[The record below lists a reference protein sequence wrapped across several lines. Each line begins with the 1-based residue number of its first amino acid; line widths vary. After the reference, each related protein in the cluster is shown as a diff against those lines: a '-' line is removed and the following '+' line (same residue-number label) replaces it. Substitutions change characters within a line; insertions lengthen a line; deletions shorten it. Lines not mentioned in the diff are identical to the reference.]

1 MNQFNARIKMKR
13 DSEEN
18 WNQNNPILLNGE
30 IALVEKQ
37 EGIEL
42 KIGDGEKQFKEV
54 SYYFFPPPSYWD
66 KVFPVNRIVMFYDN
80 LDHSDYLGLKWE
92 RCLGGRVPVGI
103 DSNDLDFNTIGNQIG
118 EKEHTLTF
126 SEVPSLNTD
135 TQSVGVHNS
144 EPLVTSYGNS
154 GAPHNNIQPSE
165 VIAYWRRI
173 E

>member
-1 MNQFNARIKMKR
+1 MNQFNTRIKMKK

-37 EGIEL
+37 QGIEL
-42 KIGDGEKQFKEV
+42 KIGDGEKQFNEV
-54 SYYFFPPPSYWD
+54 SYYFPPPSYWD

-80 LDHSDYLGLKWE
+80 LDHSDYLGLKWV

-103 DSNDLDFNTIGNQIG
+103 DSNDADFNTIGKQIG
-118 EKEHTLTF
+118 EKSHTLTS
-126 SEVPSLNTD
+126 SEVPQLNTD
-135 TQSVGVHNS
+135 RIPIGVDSNDS
-144 EPLVTSYGNS
+144 LATSYGNS

-165 VIAYWRRI
+165 VIAYWRRV

>member
-1 MNQFNARIKMKR
+1 MNQFNTRIKMKK

-37 EGIEL
+37 KGIEL
-42 KIGDGEKQFKEV
+42 KIGNGEKQFKEV
-54 SYYFFPPPSYWD
+54 SYYFPPPSYWD
-66 KVFPVNRIVMFYDN
+66 KVFPINRIIMFYDN

-92 RCLGGRVPVGI
+92 RCLAGRTPVGI
-103 DSNDLDFNTIGNQIG
+103 DNNDADFNTIGKQIG
-118 EKEHTLTF
+118 EKSHTLTS
-126 SEVPSLNTD
+126 SEVPQLNTD
-135 TQSVGVHNS
+135 RIPVGVKS
-144 EPLVTSYGNS
+144 GDSLATSYGNN
-154 GAPHNNIQPSE
+154 GQPHNNIQPSE

>member
-54 SYYFFPPPSYWD
+54 SYYFPPPSYWD

-118 EKEHTLTF
+118 EKEHTLTS
-126 SEVPSLNTD
+126 SEVPSLNTG
-135 TQSVGVHNS
+135 TQSVGIHSS

>member
-1 MNQFNARIKMKR
+1 MNQFNTRIKMKR

-42 KIGDGEKQFKEV
+42 KIGNGEKQFKEI
-54 SYYFFPPPSYWD
+54 SYYFPPPSYWD
-66 KVFPVNRIVMFYDN
+66 KIFPINRIIMWYDN
-80 LDHSDYLGLKWE
+80 EDHSNYLGLTWE
-92 RCLGGRVPVGI
+92 RCLSGRVPVGI
-103 DSNDLDFNTIGNQIG
+103 DSGDSDFNTIGKQLG
-118 EKEHTLTF
+118 EKTHALTPA
-126 SEVPSLNTD
+126 EAPTLNTNRKA
-135 TQSVGVHNS
+135 VGVNS
-144 EPLVTSYGNS
+144 STDHVESYGSN
-154 GAPHNNIQPSE
+154 GQPHNNIQPSE